1 MRRFRMGCVRVER
14 QNPYLALRDFFFLLE
29 DSCLIVGRF
38 DSEAETPVFWSS
50 YVNRQLIGKA
60 PDARKD

>member
-1 MRRFRMGCVRVER
+1 MREGGEVE
-14 QNPYLALRDFFFLLE
+14 PLFGFEGFFFFFLLE
-29 DSCLIVGRF
+29 DSCFIVGRT
-38 DSEAETPVFWSS
+38 DAEAETPVFWSS